1 MAGGWRATLATAAI
15 AAGTTVAAASGLTD
29 LERRW
34 LDAASPVLADARR
47 EGLLLDVVVQP
58 QPNAGEP
65 PLALAWV
72 GGRCKLVATMRGP
85 GGAPLPA
92 SEVDPALA
100 PERIRTMVAHE
111 VGHCLRH
118 VRGAWGGAPAG
129 FSAVPGARPA
139 DAAIAAARLEEGF
152 ADLYA
157 LAWIAAHEPAA
168 YAGVHRWLA
177 AERAEPAHDGAEHD
191 TRDWVA
197 AASDAAALA
206 GPGTPY
212 ERAERLWRS
221 VADRADRGR
230 F

>member
-1 MAGGWRATLATAAI
+1 
-15 AAGTTVAAASGLTD
+15 
-29 LERRW
+29 
-34 LDAASPVLADARR
+34 
-47 EGLLLDVVVQP
+47 
-58 QPNAGEP
+58 
-65 PLALAWV
+65 
-72 GGRCKLVATMRGP
+72 
-85 GGAPLPA
+85 
-92 SEVDPALA
+92 
-100 PERIRTMVAHE
+100 
-111 VGHCLRH
+111 
-118 VRGAWGGAPAG
+118 
-129 FSAVPGARPA
+129 VPGARPA

-157 LAWIAAHEPAA
+157 LAWSAAHEPAA